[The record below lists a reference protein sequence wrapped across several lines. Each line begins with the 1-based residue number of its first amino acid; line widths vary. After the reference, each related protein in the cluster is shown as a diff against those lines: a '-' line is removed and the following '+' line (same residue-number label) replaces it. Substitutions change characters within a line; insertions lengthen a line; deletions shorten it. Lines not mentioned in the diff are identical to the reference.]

1 MPRGSQRA
9 TPSALVHAQVAL
21 EGFTLTPDGS
31 AAIYAVRRVR
41 RGAYETH
48 LWWRAL
54 DGGRPRQLTRGRVR
68 DSAFAVSPD
77 GRWLAFV
84 RSQVAEAGVAQAWV
98 LPLEAGEPWRLTSLP
113 HDVSG
118 IAWSP
123 TGDRLA
129 LVAAGGAPRFIVGT
143 ERAGRAPTARRIT
156 RLDFRDD
163 ASGHIDRRI
172 HLWLLPFRRGAKP
185 RQLTDGD
192 YDVSDVAWFP
202 DGRRIAFA
210 ADRGPDANIDPRLQ
224 LWAVSTESRRPRIS
238 ELASLAGDAHGP
250 AFSPDG
256 RHLAFLGTDVADP
269 PDEIPT
275 ELWVMALPSGKP
287 RNLTKPLDRSIGDL
301 AWCDLLMAEDAPGPV
316 WIDDRSIA
324 VTVGTNGRNIPY
336 SVDLDGGLEPMVDP
350 TRAIAANGVRT
361 AAGRVAVSAAVDGG
375 AGEVWEVASG
385 VLRQVTREGSAW
397 MRRFPRVVQTEVLV
411 DGPGGQIQAWLGSP
425 VAAGRRA
432 LPTVLIV
439 HGGPTGAWGPGGTL
453 DQMALCAAG
462 YRVLRPNVRGSDTFG
477 RAWVR
482 ALGGDWGGPDAADAH
497 ATIDWV
503 VEHGLADPKRLTVM
517 GYSYGGFMTL
527 WLAATSDRFA
537 AAAPENAVTN
547 QVSAWANSYFGVHYA
562 RRARLGDPL
571 TERGARRMWRT
582 SPLRLAASMHTPML
596 MLQAEDDA
604 VCPAADNEQLFT
616 ALKVLGR
623 DVEYILYPEEHH
635 EMKNYGRPD
644 RRTDR
649 LERIVTWFD
658 RHVKPR

>member
-1 MPRGSQRA
+1 
-9 TPSALVHAQVAL
+9 
-21 EGFTLTPDGS
+21 
-31 AAIYAVRRVR
+31 
-41 RGAYETH
+41 
-48 LWWRAL
+48 
-54 DGGRPRQLTRGRVR
+54 
-68 DSAFAVSPD
+68 
-77 GRWLAFV
+77 
-84 RSQVAEAGVAQAWV
+84 
-98 LPLEAGEPWRLTSLP
+98 
-113 HDVSG
+113 
-118 IAWSP
+118 
-123 TGDRLA
+123 
-129 LVAAGGAPRFIVGT
+129 
-143 ERAGRAPTARRIT
+143 
-156 RLDFRDD
+156 
-163 ASGHIDRRI
+163 
-172 HLWLLPFRRGAKP
+172 
-185 RQLTDGD
+185 
-192 YDVSDVAWFP
+192 
-202 DGRRIAFA
+202 
-210 ADRGPDANIDPRLQ
+210 
-224 LWAVSTESRRPRIS
+224 
-238 ELASLAGDAHGP
+238 
-250 AFSPDG
+250 
-256 RHLAFLGTDVADP
+256 
-269 PDEIPT
+269 
-275 ELWVMALPSGKP
+275 
-287 RNLTKPLDRSIGDL
+287 
-301 AWCDLLMAEDAPGPV
+301 
-316 WIDDRSIA
+316 
-324 VTVGTNGRNIPY
+324 
-336 SVDLDGGLEPMVDP
+336 
-350 TRAIAANGVRT
+350 
-361 AAGRVAVSAAVDGG
+361 
-375 AGEVWEVASG
+375 
-385 VLRQVTREGSAW
+385 

-482 ALGGDWGGPDAADAH
+482 ALGGDWGGPDATDAH
-497 ATIDWV
+497 ATLDWV